1 MLRGVLVPIPTPLT
15 ETGDVDTAALG
26 RLVAHTVDS
35 GVDGLW
41 LLGTIGRFDL
51 VPDGQQRRL
60 VEAVCDMAAG
70 RTHLVV
76 NVSDLGTARTIQRAQ
91 LFKDLPIDAYAALP
105 PWFRPYLPGEVLDY
119 FRQLADAL
127 PEPLMLYNATWTCN
141 ALSLEQMQML
151 AAHERIVGVKDTDQG
166 LSRMQNWPAADR
178 RAVGF
183 SYLHATHLL
192 ATSVRLGSDGLAGGL
207 TGVVPELA
215 VAIWRA
221 TQAGNHATADRLQGL
236 FLTLARAVD
245 LGPDVAC
252 LEVLFRTRG
261 LCSRMSA
268 SPQHELATET
278 TILVQHVLEGVLAE
292 MAEAY
297 CGLIAGSPRSPR

>member
-1 MLRGVLVPIPTPLT
+1 MLCGVLVPIPTPLT
-15 ETGDVDTAALG
+15 GTGDIDTAALA
-26 RLVAHTVDS
+26 RLVAHNVDS

-51 VPDGQQRRL
+51 VRDGQQRRL
-60 VEAVCDMAAG
+60 VEAVCEMIAG

-76 NVSDLGTARTIQRAQ
+76 NVSDLGTARTIERAQ

-105 PWFRPYLPGEVLDY
+105 PWFRPYLPGELLDY
-119 FRQLADAL
+119 FRQLADGL
-127 PEPLMLYNATWTCN
+127 PRPLVLYNATWTCN
-141 ALSLEQMQML
+141 ALSLEQMKAL

-166 LSRMQNWPAADR
+166 LSRMQNWPVADR
-178 RAVGF
+178 RAAGF
-183 SYLHATHLL
+183 SYMHATHLL
-192 ATSVRLGSDGLAGGL
+192 ATSVRLGSDGVAGGL

-221 TQAGNHATADRLQGL
+221 TQDGNHATADRLQSL
-236 FLTLARAVD
+236 FLKLARAVD

-252 LEVLFRTRG
+252 LEVLFRARD

-268 SPQHELATET
+268 SPQHELARQT
-278 TILVQHVLEGVLAE
+278 TILVQQVLDEVLVE
-292 MAEAY
+292 MPEA
-297 CGLIAGSPRSPR
+297 CR